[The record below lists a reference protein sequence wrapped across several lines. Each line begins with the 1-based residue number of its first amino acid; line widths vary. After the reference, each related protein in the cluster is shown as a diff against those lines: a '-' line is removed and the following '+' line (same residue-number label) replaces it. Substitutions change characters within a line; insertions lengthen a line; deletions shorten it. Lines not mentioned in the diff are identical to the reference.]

1 MNHQQLPVMLRPL
14 AEKPVR
20 LRPPAKKPVRLR
32 PPAKKV
38 ATGAGCYA
46 APVAA

>member
-20 LRPPAKKPVRLR
+20 LRPPAKK
-32 PPAKKV
+32 V